1 VIPLIS
7 LPRQLPIQ
15 VTLEQVALDSVDV
28 CVLTEGQEAEALEFL
43 AAHPVHNVY
52 MAGFIRDNG
61 LVSPLNRGAFYACR
75 DEAGRL
81 EGVALIGHVTQ
92 FDVRTERAMKAF
104 AKAAQAC
111 QTVHVVMGERAAVRD
126 FWRHY
131 SSGGQELRVA
141 CREVLL
147 EQKSPVEV
155 VETAPALRRA
165 VPQDL
170 PMILRVQ
177 AAMAVAECGVNPLV
191 VDPEGFRARCQR
203 RIDRGRTWVLVERGS
218 LLFKADIMAETP
230 ESVYLEGVYVNRRYR
245 QRGHGRRC
253 LLTLG
258 QILLSRSNSVC
269 LLVNE
274 RNRVAQSFYQSVN
287 YKARDLYDT
296 VYLYKEDHLSEDD

>member
-1 VIPLIS
+1 VIPLTG
-7 LPRQLPIQ
+7 LERQPTIQ
-15 VTLEQVALDSVDV
+15 AALEQAASGSLEA
-28 CVLTEGQEAEALEFL
+28 CPLTKGHEAEALEFL
-43 AAHPVHNVY
+43 AAEPLHNVY

-61 LVSPLNRGAFYACR
+61 LVSPLNRGTFYACR

-92 FDVRTERAMKAF
+92 LDVRTGRAMKAF
-104 AKAAQAC
+104 ASAAQAC
-111 QTVHVVMGERAAVRD
+111 PTVHVVMGERGRVRD

-155 VETAPALRRA
+155 AGTAPGLRRA
-165 VPQDL
+165 ATHDL
-170 PMILRVQ
+170 PLILRVQ

-191 VDPEGFRARCQR
+191 VDPEGFRARCVR
-203 RIDRGRTWVLVERGS
+203 RIERGRIWVLIEGAT

-230 ESVYLEGVYVNRRYR
+230 ESVYLEGVYVNRRHR
-245 QRGHGRRC
+245 QRGNGRRC
-253 LLTLG
+253 LLNLG
-258 QILLSRSNSVC
+258 RILLSRSDSIC

-274 RNRVAQSFYQSVN
+274 RNVVAQSFYYSVG
-287 YKARDLYDT
+287 YKLRDLYDT
-296 VYLYKEDHLSEDD
+296 VYLYREDN

>member
-1 VIPLIS
+1 MIPLIS

-15 VTLEQVALDSVDV
+15 ATLEQAALDPVDA
-28 CVLTEGQEAEALEFL
+28 CLLTEGHEAETLAFL
-43 AAHPVHNVY
+43 AGHPVHNVY

-92 FDVRTERAMKAF
+92 FDSRTERAMKAF
-104 AKAAQAC
+104 ARAAQAC
-111 QTVHVVMGERAAVRD
+111 PTVHVVMGERERVRD

-147 EQKSPVEV
+147 EQRSPVEV
-155 VETAPALRRA
+155 VETTPGLRLA
-165 VPQDL
+165 APQDL
-170 PMILRVQ
+170 PLILRVQ

-191 VDPEGFRARCQR
+191 VDPEGFQARCAR
-203 RIDRGRTWVLVERGS
+203 RIERGRIWVLVERGS

-230 ESVYLEGVYVNRRYR
+230 ESVYLEGVYVNRRHR

-258 QILLSRSNSVC
+258 RILLSRSDSVC

-287 YKARDLYDT
+287 YKLRDLYDT
-296 VYLYKEDHLSEDD
+296 VYLYKEDHLSEDH